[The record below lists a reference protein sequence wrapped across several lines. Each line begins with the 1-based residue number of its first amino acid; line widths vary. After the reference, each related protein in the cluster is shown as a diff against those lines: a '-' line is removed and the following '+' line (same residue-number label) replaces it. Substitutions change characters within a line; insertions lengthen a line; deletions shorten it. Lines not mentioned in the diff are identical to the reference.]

1 MTTKS
6 EANQSATPLEKL
18 LPVLVHIQAN
28 LDQDLSL
35 DTLAKK
41 VRLSPFHFH
50 RIFRSTIG
58 ETPKQYTQRLRL
70 ERAANRLVLHHATI
84 LDVALDSGFQNH
96 ETFSREFKRRF
107 QVTPSAYR
115 NWGRGKVKANLPSDP
130 PLDHL
135 YKTFELSETRV
146 KRMARLDVAFIRHV
160 GPYEAV
166 TDSLWQKLTEWAKVR
181 RLPGELIFLGIAQ
194 DAPSVTPTHLLR
206 FDAGIVVPG
215 QFSTQGV
222 IGHQTIGDSEFAVT
236 THVGHYR
243 TFPEAYGTIVKRIT
257 RLRGYQL
264 VGVPSIELYRTTRVD
279 ADHEMNHT
287 EIYIPVNRKK

>member
-6 EANQSATPLEKL
+6 EAGQSANLLEKL

-35 DTLAKK
+35 DALAKR

-70 ERAANRLVLHHATI
+70 ERAANRLIVHDATI
-84 LDVALDSGFQNH
+84 LDIALDSGFQNH

-115 NWGRGKVKANLPSDP
+115 NWGRGRVKAGVPSEP
-130 PLDHL
+130 PLDQL

-146 KRMARLDVAFIRHV
+146 KRMAR
-160 GPYEAV
+160 
-166 TDSLWQKLTEWAKVR
+166 
-181 RLPGELIFLGIAQ
+181 
-194 DAPSVTPTHLLR
+194 
-206 FDAGIVVPG
+206 
-215 QFSTQGV
+215 
-222 IGHQTIGDSEFAVT
+222 
-236 THVGHYR
+236 
-243 TFPEAYGTIVKRIT
+243 
-257 RLRGYQL
+257 
-264 VGVPSIELYRTTRVD
+264 
-279 ADHEMNHT
+279 
-287 EIYIPVNRKK
+287 